1 MMNIGFTGNQ
11 LGMSRRQMKVFKT
24 IMMNLLMN
32 VRTFQHGGCIGSDK
46 QAHDI
51 IFEIRNNISINLTY
65 PLSENVKIIVR
76 PSNNLAKRADC
87 VLDAG
92 DELLDEKPP
101 LERDMDIAKNCD
113 ILFVTP
119 RTLRE
124 ERRSGTWATVR
135 YARKLGKMVVVLDP

>member
-11 LGMSRRQMKVFKT
+11 LGMSRRQTKAFKT
-24 IMMNLLMN
+24 IMLDLLMN

-65 PLSENVKIIVR
+65 PLSENVKIIIH

-87 VLDAG
+87 ILDTN
-92 DELLDEKPP
+92 DELLGEKPP
-101 LERDMDIAKNCD
+101 LERNMDIAKSCD

-135 YARKLGKMVVVLDP
+135 YARKLGKMIVILDP